1 MSAYGTVQGRWTA
14 RDICLTAVM
23 TAVVF
28 FMTFV
33 PKIPIPLGYAHLG
46 DAAIFLLVV
55 LAGRREAVWAGCLGS
70 ALADFLGGF
79 ALWIGPTLLI
89 KYLMAMT
96 FVLLMDKGNAW
107 LKSPR
112 TFIALLAACLV
123 MAAGYTLFGAILYDS
138 LAAGLSSAPGLLL
151 EGGVNIAA
159 FYLAAVVLPI
169 CKGGKGHTPLPARI
183 VSLLCAYSK

>member
-1 MSAYGTVQGRWTA
+1 MSAYSAVNRHWTT
-14 RDICLTAVM
+14 RELCLTAVM

-28 FMTFV
+28 FLTFV

-70 ALADFLGGF
+70 ALADFVGGF

-96 FVLLMDKGNAW
+96 FVLLMEKGSNW
-107 LKSPR
+107 LRAPR
-112 TFIALLAACLV
+112 TFVALLAACLV
-123 MAAGYTLFGAILYDS
+123 MAAGYTLFGALLYDS
-138 LAAGLSSAPGLLL
+138 LAAGLSSAPGLIL
-151 EGGVNIAA
+151 EGIVNIVA
-159 FYLAAVVLPI
+159 FYMAVAVL
-169 CKGGKGHTPLPARI
+169 KDRI
-183 VSLLCAYSK
+183 

>member
-1 MSAYGTVQGRWTA
+1 MSVLSVSHKTWTT
-14 RDICLTAVM
+14 RELCLTAIM
-23 TAVVF
+23 SAVVF

-46 DAAIFLLVV
+46 DAAIFLLIVFS
-55 LAGRREAVWAGCLGS
+55 GKREGIWAGCIGS

-89 KYLMAMT
+89 KYLMALT
-96 FVLLMDKGNAW
+96 FILLMDKSNEW
-107 LKSPR
+107 LKAMR
-112 TFIALLAACLV
+112 TFVALAAACLV
-123 MAAGYTLFGAILYDS
+123 MAAGYTLFGALLYDS

-159 FYLAAVVLPI
+159 FYLAAMVL
-169 CKGGKGHTPLPARI
+169 KDRI
-183 VSLLCAYSK
+183 

>member
-1 MSAYGTVQGRWTA
+1 MSALSAANKQWTA
-14 RDICLTAVM
+14 RELCLTAVM

-55 LAGRREAVWAGCLGS
+55 LAGRREGLWAACLGS
-70 ALADFLGGF
+70 ALADFVGGF
-79 ALWIGPTLLI
+79 ALWIGPTLII
-89 KYLMAMT
+89 KYLMAET
-96 FVLLMDKGNAW
+96 FLLLKPNDSNW

-112 TFIALLAACLV
+112 TFLALLAACLV
-123 MAAGYTLFGAILYDS
+123 MAAGYTIFGAILYDS

-151 EGGVNIAA
+151 KGAVNIGA
-159 FYLAAVVLPI
+159 FYVAAASLR
-169 CKGGKGHTPLPARI
+169 GKLQ
-183 VSLLCAYSK
+183 

>member
-1 MSAYGTVQGRWTA
+1 MSVLSVSHKQWTT
-14 RDICLTAVM
+14 RELCLTAIM
-23 TAVVF
+23 SAVVF

-55 LAGRREAVWAGCLGS
+55 LAGRREAIWAGCLGS
-70 ALADFLGGF
+70 ALADFIGGF

-96 FVLLMDKGNAW
+96 FILLMDKGEAW
-107 LKSPR
+107 LKAPR
-112 TFIALLAACLV
+112 TFIALIAACLV
-123 MAAGYTLFGAILYDS
+123 MAVGYTLFGALLYDS

-151 EGGVNIAA
+151 EGAVNIGA
-159 FYLAAVVLPI
+159 FYLAAAVL
-169 CKGGKGHTPLPARI
+169 KNRI
-183 VSLLCAYSK
+183 

>member
-1 MSAYGTVQGRWTA
+1 MSAYGAVHGRWTA

-55 LAGRREAVWAGCLGS
+55 IAGRREAVWAGCLGS

-96 FVLLMDKGNAW
+96 FVLLMDKGNEW

-159 FYLAAVVLPI
+159 FYLAAVVL
-169 CKGGKGHTPLPARI
+169 KDRI
-183 VSLLCAYSK
+183 